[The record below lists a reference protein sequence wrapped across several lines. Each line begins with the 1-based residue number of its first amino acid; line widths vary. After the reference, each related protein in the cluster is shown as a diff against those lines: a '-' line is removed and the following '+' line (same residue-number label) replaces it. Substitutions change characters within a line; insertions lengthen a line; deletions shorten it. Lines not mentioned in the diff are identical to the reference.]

1 MLRRY
6 VEQILNV
13 FNYIDAILVTNE
25 RGIIE
30 YYVNNRPDQNRLNEK
45 DIRGKN
51 ILEVYPDLN
60 EEESSIYRVIR
71 SGKPIY
77 NEFQVMRA
85 AGTGQVFNGVNT
97 TIPIKADG
105 KVIGVAEVTRWVDD
119 EFSRKDIPLSLKEA
133 GAQSERLYTVDDIIT
148 CSPQMKEI
156 KEKISRVAATD
167 SSVLIYGKT
176 GTGKELVAQS
186 IHTAGHR
193 KKNHFVSQNC
203 AAIPETLLEGI
214 LFGTVRGSYTG
225 AENRPGLFEIANGG
239 TIFLDEIN
247 SMEIGMQ
254 AKLLKVIEEKKVTRI
269 GGTKPIPIDVK
280 VISAVNELPEECV
293 RRKKMREDLL
303 YRLSVVRLNIPGL
316 AERKEDIPLLVRHF
330 IDYYN
335 HRMGKN
341 VLDVSE
347 EVEELFMGYS
357 WPGNVREMKNIIE
370 GAFNLLSSRVIQ
382 LSDLPEY
389 LLREEIGTKP
399 REGISTQIGQYS
411 LQEMVSQYEKQLI
424 TEALKESKSLS
435 EAARKLKITKQG
447 LSYKLGKYRI
457 GEEKQ

>member
-1 MLRRY
+1 M
-6 VEQILNV
+6 
-13 FNYIDAILVTNE
+13 
-25 RGIIE
+25 
-30 YYVNNRPDQNRLNEK
+30 
-45 DIRGKN
+45 
-51 ILEVYPDLN
+51 
-60 EEESSIYRVIR
+60 
-71 SGKPIY
+71 
-77 NEFQVMRA
+77 
-85 AGTGQVFNGVNT
+85 NT

-347 EVEELFMGYS
+347 EVEELFMDYS

>member
-156 KEKISRVAATD
+156 KDQQSGRDGFFCLDLRKDRNRKGVSR
-167 SSVLIYGKT
+167 
-176 GTGKELVAQS
+176 S
-186 IHTAGHR
+186 IHPHGRTSEEEPFR
-193 KKNHFVSQNC
+193 F
-203 AAIPETLLEGI
+203 
-214 LFGTVRGSYTG
+214 
-225 AENRPGLFEIANGG
+225 
-239 TIFLDEIN
+239 
-247 SMEIGMQ
+247 
-254 AKLLKVIEEKKVTRI
+254 AKLR
-269 GGTKPIPIDVK
+269 GNSRNPARGYF
-280 VISAVNELPEECV
+280 V
-293 RRKKMREDLL
+293 RHCTGEL
-303 YRLSVVRLNIPGL
+303 YRS
-316 AERKEDIPLLVRHF
+316 
-330 IDYYN
+330 
-335 HRMGKN
+335 GK
-341 VLDVSE
+341 
-347 EVEELFMGYS
+347 
-357 WPGNVREMKNIIE
+357 P
-370 GAFNLLSSRVIQ
+370 SRIV
-382 LSDLPEY
+382 
-389 LLREEIGTKP
+389 
-399 REGISTQIGQYS
+399 
-411 LQEMVSQYEKQLI
+411 
-424 TEALKESKSLS
+424 
-435 EAARKLKITKQG
+435 
-447 LSYKLGKYRI
+447 
-457 GEEKQ
+457 